1 MGVRFLSCE
10 SVVSDEYKG
19 NVTGLMGNFDGD
31 KNNDFLLPDGSTLT
45 GSAVNSERNIYN
57 NFGQKC
63 KQ

>member
-19 NVTGLMGNFDGD
+19 NVTGLMGNFDG
-31 KNNDFLLPDGSTLT
+31 NNTNDFILPDGSTLPE
-45 GSAVNSERNIYN
+45 SAVSSERNIYN